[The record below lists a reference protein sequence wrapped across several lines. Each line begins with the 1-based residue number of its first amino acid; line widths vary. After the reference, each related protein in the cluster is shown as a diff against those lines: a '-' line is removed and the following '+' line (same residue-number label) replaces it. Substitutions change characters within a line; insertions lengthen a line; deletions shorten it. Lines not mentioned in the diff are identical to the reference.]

1 MPRANSLKS
10 LRLARLLALVI
21 SLLLAASPSWG
32 QDDEA
37 PEGSIYIP
45 MTDSLVVNY
54 GGSGR
59 LKYLRAELALR
70 VETPRLASMVRHHM
84 PLIRANL
91 VMLFSRQKDED
102 VNSQQGRE
110 QLRQL
115 ALEETNALLLAEEGE
130 EQVVE
135 NLLFNNF
142 VVQK

>member
-1 MPRANSLKS
+1 MPRAKFLNS
-10 LRLARLLALVI
+10 RGVTRFLALVI
-21 SLLLAASPSWG
+21 SLLLAASPSWA
-32 QDDEA
+32 QNDEA

-45 MTDSLVVNY
+45 MTKSLVVNY
-54 GGSGR
+54 GGPGR

-70 VETPRLASMVRHHM
+70 VESPQRAAMVRHHM
-84 PLIRANL
+84 PLIRAKM
-91 VMLFSRQKDED
+91 VMLFSRQKEED

-115 ALEETNALLLAEEGE
+115 ALAETNALLKAEEGE
-130 EQVVE
+130 EQVVA

>member
-1 MPRANSLKS
+1 MPRNNSLNT
-10 LRLARLLALVI
+10 LGLARSLVLTI
-21 SLLLAASPSWG
+21 GLFIAVSPSLA

-37 PEGSIYIP
+37 PTGSIYIP
-45 MTDSLVVNY
+45 MTESLVVNY
-54 GGSGR
+54 GGPGR

-70 VETPRLASMVRHHM
+70 VDGGQHAAMVRHHM

-91 VMLFSRQKDED
+91 IMLFSRQKDED

-115 ALEETNALLLAEEGE
+115 ALEETNALLRAEEGE
-130 EQVVE
+130 DQVVA

>member
-1 MPRANSLKS
+1 MPRNHLLNSRS
-10 LRLARLLALVI
+10 LIRLLALTICLVLI
-21 SLLLAASPSWG
+21 VPLSWA
-32 QDDEA
+32 QDEETPA
-37 PEGSIYIP
+37 GSIYIP
-45 MTDSLVVNY
+45 LTEPLVVNY
-54 GGSGR
+54 GGPGR

-70 VETPRLASMVRHHM
+70 VDNAQHAALVRHHM

-115 ALEETNALLLAEEGE
+115 ALEETNALLRAEEGE
-130 EQVVE
+130 QHVIA

>member
-1 MPRANSLKS
+1 MPRNNPLSYF
-10 LRLARLLALVI
+10 RLASIVALA
-21 SLLLAASPSWG
+21 SLLLLASPSWA

-37 PEGSIYIP
+37 PEGSIYVP
-45 MTDSLVVNY
+45 LTEPLVVNY
-54 GGSGR
+54 GGPGR

-70 VETPRLASMVRHHM
+70 VKNAQHAALVRHHM

-102 VNSQQGRE
+102 VNSQTGRE

-115 ALEETNALLLAEEGE
+115 ALAETNALLRTEEGE